1 MLTNQVNALTII
13 WATLKYKKKHRKE
26 QMVMVNNLWTAPSSS
41 TVELSHDLDSHTS
54 GPQAPWK
61 PTSWLPGEAWHWPLQ
76 LGGEPG
82 SLSACVP
89 ASENLPS
96 HSSRSPGVGLRVAGS
111 GPPGVRE
118 PVLGDWLAAA
128 CP

>member
-1 MLTNQVNALTII
+1 M
-13 WATLKYKKKHRKE
+13 
-26 QMVMVNNLWTAPSSS
+26 
-41 TVELSHDLDSHTS
+41 ELSRDLDPLTS

-82 SLSACVP
+82 SLSALVP

-96 HSSRSPGVGLRVAGS
+96 HSSLQPWGGAEGGGVG
-111 GPPGVRE
+111 PTGVRE
-118 PVLGDWLAAA
+118 PVLGDRLAGA